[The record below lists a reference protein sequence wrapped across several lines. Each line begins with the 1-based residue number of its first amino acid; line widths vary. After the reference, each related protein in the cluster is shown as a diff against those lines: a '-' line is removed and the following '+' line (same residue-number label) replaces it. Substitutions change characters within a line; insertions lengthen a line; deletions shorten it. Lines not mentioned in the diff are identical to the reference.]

1 MNTITTEILNLI
13 TWMAL
18 QLTREILREA
28 SRSGKSVEQLLAE
41 AEEQTRANKTS
52 IAVLKARLEATIDDL
67 D

>member
-1 MNTITTEILNLI
+1 VNTITTEILNLI

-28 SRSGKSVEQLLAE
+28 SRSGKTVEQLLTE
-41 AEEQTRANKTS
+41 AEEQTKANKAS
-52 IAVLKARLEATIDDL
+52 IAALKARLEATLDDL

>member
-1 MNTITTEILNLI
+1 VNTITTEILNLI

-28 SRSGKSVEQLLAE
+28 SRSGKSVEQLLTE
-41 AEEQTRANKTS
+41 AEEQTKANKAS
-52 IAVLKARLEATIDDL
+52 IAALKARLEATLDDL

>member
-28 SRSGKSVEQLLAE
+28 SRSGKTVEQLLTE
-41 AEEQTRANKTS
+41 AEEQTKANKAS
-52 IAVLKARLEATIDDL
+52 IAALKARLEATL
-67 D
+67 DNLD

>member
-28 SRSGKSVEQLLAE
+28 SRSGKTVEQLLTE
-41 AEEQTRANKTS
+41 AEEQTKANKAS
-52 IAVLKARLEATIDDL
+52 IAALKARLEATLDDL

>member
-28 SRSGKSVEQLLAE
+28 SRSGKSVEQLLTE
-41 AEEQTRANKTS
+41 AEEQTKANKAS
-52 IAVLKARLEATIDDL
+52 IAALKARLEATLDDL

>member
-28 SRSGKSVEQLLAE
+28 SRSGKTVEQLLTE

-52 IAVLKARLEATIDDL
+52 IAVLKARLEATIDDR